1 MYKTLKLSS
10 LFTWAFLFFATL
22 ICCACL
28 FFCDFCMSCSFMP
41 CIATLLFPP
50 CVAHSH
56 LTLLF
61 CCFHLALFV
70 PMLLLFYFLPCVVAL
85 LLLPCIVHS
94 CFVLFTPTLHCCC
107 HLTLLFSPCLLLLV
121 PTLHYCCLPWL
132 QSFILGCYYL
142 MLFVLCC

>member
-1 MYKTLKLSS
+1 VYKTFKFSS

-28 FFCDFCMSCSFMP
+28 FFCYFCMSCSFMP
-41 CIATLLFPP
+41 CIATLLFPL

-85 LLLPCIVHS
+85 LLLPYIVHS

-107 HLTLLFSPCLLLLV
+107 HLALLTTTLL
-121 PTLHYCCLPWL
+121 CCSHLA
-132 QSFILGCYYL
+132 CYYL
-142 MLFVLCC
+142 FPPCTVVVCLGCNHSSWVVII